1 MTKTKRQY
9 FEELKAYVVENEELT
24 EFINHE
30 IELLA
35 NKAKSP
41 KKPTATQVENEAF
54 KSKIVEYL
62 GTTDKPV
69 TVKDIMGIEGFE
81 GLSNQRITHMLTA
94 LRKEKIVARTYVKK
108 VAYFAL
114 GAEPDEGDEE

>member
-9 FEELKAYVVENEELT
+9 FEELKAYVVESEELT

-41 KKPTATQVENEAF
+41 KKPTTTQVENEGF
-54 KSKIVEYL
+54 KVEIL
-62 GTTDKPV
+62 TALENAEKPLNI
-69 TVKDIMGIEGFE
+69 KEIMEAVPSIG

-94 LRKEKIVARTYVKK
+94 LRKEGKVAREYVKK
-108 VAYFAL
+108 VPFFYI
-114 GAEPDEGDEE
+114 GTEEVTED